1 MAFHYFSTSEFLNL
15 NPIVTFPVNPSVALV
30 VVVVVVA
37 IVVVVVGG
45 CVVAG
50 ALVV

>member
-1 MAFHYFSTSEFLNL
+1 MFYNYVSTCALTNL
-15 NPIVTFPVNPSVALV
+15 NPMVIFPLPP

-45 CVVAG
+45 CAV
-50 ALVV
+50 

>member
-1 MAFHYFSTSEFLNL
+1 MFYNYVSTWSFTNL
-15 NPIVTFPVNPSVALV
+15 NPMVIFPLPP